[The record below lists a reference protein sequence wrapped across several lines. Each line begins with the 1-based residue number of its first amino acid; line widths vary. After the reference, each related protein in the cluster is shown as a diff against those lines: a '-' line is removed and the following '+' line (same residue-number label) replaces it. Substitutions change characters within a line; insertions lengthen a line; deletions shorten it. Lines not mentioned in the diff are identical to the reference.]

1 MFLLNKLVLHYMNKP
16 MLLIG
21 IIIMALMGFFAVNMV
36 TSQQTGSELD
46 YYLLK
51 DTTEAA
57 MNDAIDYDFYSNNGV
72 VRMDKEKFLESF
84 VRRFADSVDGT
95 RDYNIDVYDL
105 NETPP
110 KVSVKISSKSSS
122 ASKNNSTDITTNVD
136 MIIESKNKT
145 DTYTTNFTSRDN
157 NTSSSFKSK

>member
-1 MFLLNKLVLHYMNKP
+1 MNKP

-110 KVSVKISSKSSS
+110 KVSVKISSKGSS

>member
-1 MFLLNKLVLHYMNKP
+1 MNKP

-105 NETPP
+105 NATPP

>member
-1 MFLLNKLVLHYMNKP
+1 MNKP

-72 VRMDKEKFLESF
+72 VRMDKEKFLECF

-157 NTSSSFKSK
+157 NTISSFKSK

>member
-1 MFLLNKLVLHYMNKP
+1 MNKP

-110 KVSVKISSKSSS
+110 KVSVKISCKSSS

>member
-1 MFLLNKLVLHYMNKP
+1 MNKP

-84 VRRFADSVDGT
+84 VRRFADSVDVT

>member
-1 MFLLNKLVLHYMNKP
+1 MNKP

-110 KVSVKISSKSSS
+110 KVSVKISSKSRS

>member
-1 MFLLNKLVLHYMNKP
+1 MNKP

-84 VRRFADSVDGT
+84 VRRFADFVDGT

-110 KVSVKISSKSSS
+110 KVSVKIFSKSSS

>member
-1 MFLLNKLVLHYMNKP
+1 MSKGVMAA
-16 MLLIG
+16 G
-21 IIIMALMGFFAVNMV
+21 IIMLGVLTFGLINIISNYTSGNELDFQLLRDTAESAMLDAVDLGFFQ
-36 TSQQTGSELD
+36 TSGGQ
-46 YYLLK
+46 
-51 DTTEAA
+51 
-57 MNDAIDYDFYSNNGV
+57 I
-72 VRMDKEKFLESF
+72 RMDKEKFLESF

>member
-1 MFLLNKLVLHYMNKP
+1 
-16 MLLIG
+16 
-21 IIIMALMGFFAVNMV
+21 MALMGFFAVNMV

-95 RDYNIDVYDL
+95 RDYNIDDYYL
-105 NETPP
+105 NDPPP

>member
-1 MFLLNKLVLHYMNKP
+1 MNKP

-157 NTSSSFKSK
+157 NTSSSFNSK

>member
-1 MFLLNKLVLHYMNKP
+1 MNKP

-122 ASKNNSTDITTNVD
+122 ASKNNSTDITINVD

>member
-1 MFLLNKLVLHYMNKP
+1 MNKP

-57 MNDAIDYDFYSNNGV
+57 MNEAIDYDYYSNNGV
-72 VRMDKEKFLESF
+72 VRMEKDKFLESL

-95 RDYNIDVYDL
+95 RD
-105 NETPP
+105 
-110 KVSVKISSKSSS
+110 
-122 ASKNNSTDITTNVD
+122 
-136 MIIESKNKT
+136 
-145 DTYTTNFTSRDN
+145 
-157 NTSSSFKSK
+157 

>member
-1 MFLLNKLVLHYMNKP
+1 MNKP

-46 YYLLK
+46 NYLLK

-136 MIIESKNKT
+136 MIIELSLIHI
-145 DTYTTNFTSRDN
+145 
-157 NTSSSFKSK
+157 

>member
-1 MFLLNKLVLHYMNKP
+1 MNKP

-36 TSQQTGSELD
+36 TSQRTGSELD

>member
-1 MFLLNKLVLHYMNKP
+1 MNKP

-145 DTYTTNFTSRDN
+145 DTYTTNFTSRDY

>member
-1 MFLLNKLVLHYMNKP
+1 MNKP

-110 KVSVKISSKSSS
+110 KVSVKIFSKSSS

>member
-1 MFLLNKLVLHYMNKP
+1 MNKP

-157 NTSSSFKSK
+157 RDNNTSSSFKSK

>member
-1 MFLLNKLVLHYMNKP
+1 MNKP

-110 KVSVKISSKSSS
+110 KVSVKIFSKSSS

-136 MIIESKNKT
+136 MIIESKIKQILILLILLVET
-145 DTYTTNFTSRDN
+145 IIQALLLRASRIR
-157 NTSSSFKSK
+157 KKG

>member
-1 MFLLNKLVLHYMNKP
+1 MNKP

-157 NTSSSFKSK
+157 NTSSFFKSK

>member
-1 MFLLNKLVLHYMNKP
+1 MNKP

-110 KVSVKISSKSSS
+110 KVSVKISFKSSS

>member
-1 MFLLNKLVLHYMNKP
+1 MNKP

-110 KVSVKISSKSSS
+110 KVSFKISSKSSS

>member
-1 MFLLNKLVLHYMNKP
+1 MNKP

-72 VRMDKEKFLESF
+72 VRMDKEKFL
-84 VRRFADSVDGT
+84 D
-95 RDYNIDVYDL
+95 IDVYDL

>member
-1 MFLLNKLVLHYMNKP
+1 MNKQ

>member
-1 MFLLNKLVLHYMNKP
+1 MNKP

-72 VRMDKEKFLESF
+72 VIMDKEKFLESF

>member
-1 MFLLNKLVLHYMNKP
+1 MNKP

-157 NTSSSFKSK
+157 YTSSSFKSK